1 MSRGHHDESDTLR
14 IHLLQL
20 MTQDSEQNSFRM
32 IQIEQPTSS
41 EARERDNVNVL
52 LIVGNRTLRLLIHIR
67 VAVFACK
74 QGRATTGGNLFNI
87 LPSS

>member
-1 MSRGHHDESDTLR
+1 M
-14 IHLLQL
+14 IH
-20 MTQDSEQNSFRM
+20 DSEQNSFRM
-32 IQIEQPTSS
+32 IQIEPPTSS

>member
-1 MSRGHHDESDTLR
+1 
-14 IHLLQL
+14 
-20 MTQDSEQNSFRM
+20 
-32 IQIEQPTSS
+32 
-41 EARERDNVNVL
+41 
-52 LIVGNRTLRLLIHIR
+52 LIHIR

>member
-1 MSRGHHDESDTLR
+1 VSRGHHDESDTLR

-41 EARERDNVNVL
+41 EARERDRVNGL

-74 QGRATTGGNLFNI
+74 QGRETAGGNLFNI

>member
-1 MSRGHHDESDTLR
+1 MSLVHHDKTDTLR
-14 IHLLQL
+14 IHRLQL
-20 MTQDSEQNSFRM
+20 VVQDSEQNSFRM

-52 LIVGNRTLRLLIHIR
+52 LIVGNRTLRLLIQIR

-74 QGRATTGGNLFNI
+74 QSRATTGGNLFNI
-87 LPSS
+87 LSSS